1 LLIVAKP
8 VSSQDI
14 LDRLDKEGIRCNV
27 IGEITQDKNRSMI
40 KKDGQEVTLPMPLF
54 DDLWKAIKV
63 TE

>member
-1 LLIVAKP
+1 
-8 VSSQDI
+8 
-14 LDRLDKEGIRCNV
+14 V